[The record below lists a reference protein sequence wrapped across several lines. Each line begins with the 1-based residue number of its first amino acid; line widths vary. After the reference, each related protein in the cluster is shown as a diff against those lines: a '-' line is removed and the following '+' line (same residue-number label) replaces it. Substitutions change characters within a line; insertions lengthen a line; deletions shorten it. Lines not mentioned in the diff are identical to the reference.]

1 MAKII
6 EKSELALLATTI
18 GFQVVSMLSLLRVAT
33 GVASTSQPSSNSST
47 PVIVVPS
54 LNQSVV
60 VPISTP
66 QFSNPVGSGLSA
78 GLILAILF
86 VGANI
91 VVISLLAFL
100 YRKRRMKLFSIIIS
114 LFLIFNVTYL
124 YGSFILGLY
133 SSLPFVLAVVASVIT
148 IGAALLKSAKLIN
161 ALALLL
167 ALELGSA
174 FPVLLQTPLNW
185 IVPAVYAV
193 FDVYAIYYGRLG
205 KLVKQVGKSADESKE
220 KQVAVATEAEAEK
233 TATARRRFVNSAG
246 WPDFGLLT
254 VSLGKIEIGM
264 ADIAFYSMVPAVALI
279 LKSLLAF
286 VIVMIAVDIGLVVS
300 FYAFKNREVAP
311 GLPIPILSGLFTLLV
326 VMLV

>member
-1 MAKII
+1 MTKII
-6 EKSELALLATTI
+6 ERSEIALLATTI
-18 GFQVVSMLSLLRVAT
+18 IFQVVAMLSLLRVAT
-33 GVASTSQPSSNSST
+33 GVAATTQPSSNSST

-60 VPISTP
+60 VPVSTP
-66 QFSNPVGSGLSA
+66 QFTNPVGGGLSA
-78 GLILAILF
+78 GLVLAILF

-100 YRKRRMKLFSIIIS
+100 YRKKRMKLFSVIVSI
-114 LFLIFNVTYL
+114 FLIFNVTDL

-133 SSLPFVLAVVASVIT
+133 SSYPFVLAVVASVIT
-148 IGAALLKSAKLIN
+148 IGAALLKSGKMIN

-193 FDVYAIYYGRLG
+193 FDIYAIYYGRLG
-205 KLVKQVGKSADESKE
+205 KLVRQIGKSADEAKKQLAPVQAGTE
-220 KQVAVATEAEAEK
+220 KIVTANRGGAT
-233 TATARRRFVNSAG
+233 SG

-254 VSLGKIEIGM
+254 VNLGSIEIGM
-264 ADIAFYSMVPAVALI
+264 ADIAFYAMVPAVALI
-279 LKSLLAF
+279 LKSLFAF
-286 VIVMIAVDIGLVVS
+286 AVVMIAVDLGLVVS
-300 FYAFKNREVAP
+300 FYAFRNREVAP
-311 GLPIPILSGLFTLLV
+311 GLPIPILSGLFALLI
-326 VMLV
+326 VMVL